1 MNRAMTAGLT
11 LVAITLL
18 IVLTIT
24 TVGASDEPDAQIPT
38 VISYQGFLT
47 DAGGAPVD
55 STVSIVFSIYAAS
68 SGGSALWTETHGAVI
83 VDDGLFNVLL
93 GAEGSP
99 LSPTDLNGDRYLGIK
114 VGTDPEMTPRQR
126 IASVA
131 YALRSD
137 EANNANTLDGM
148 DSDEFADTHSLDA
161 ADGAPVNAL
170 YVANNGSVG
179 IGTTSPASRL
189 QVNGTVT
196 ADAFAGDGSAITGI
210 PPQLTPDQEAAVD
223 NADNPNA
230 ANPFITQS
238 ALPEI
243 PPLPI
248 AVHSGG
254 DQRVAL
260 TGTDTVVRSVSL
272 DAPSAGDVIVT
283 ASGYAWFT
291 GAGHDLIRCSI
302 TTGTILDFG
311 YLTMTNDHGSTLTL
325 NDGAALALTR
335 GYNVSAGSHTYRL
348 VCDAYTGTV
357 AVDDTNI
364 NALFIPTA
372 GALASPSSPEADSN
386 PVPDPNECPEADKFN
401 CGS

>member
-1 MNRAMTAGLT
+1 MTAGLT
-11 LVAITLL
+11 LVAMALL
-18 IVLTIT
+18 VVVTIT

-55 STVSIVFSIYAAS
+55 GTVSIVFSIYAAS
-68 SGGSALWTETHGAVI
+68 SGGSALWTETHGVVF
-83 VDDGLFNVLL
+83 VDEGLFNVLL

-99 LSPTDLNGDRYLGIK
+99 LAPTDLNGERYLGIK
-114 VGTDPEMTPRQR
+114 VGSDPEMRPRQR

-189 QVNGTVT
+189 QVNGTVR
-196 ADAFAGDGSAITGI
+196 ANAFVGDGSALTGI
-210 PPQLTPDQEAAVD
+210 PQ
-223 NADNPNA
+223 
-230 ANPFITQS
+230 
-238 ALPEI
+238 
-243 PPLPI
+243 PI
-248 AVHSGG
+248 AVFSGG
-254 DQRVAL
+254 DQRVSL

-272 DAPSAGDVIVT
+272 SAPSAGVVIVT
-283 ASGYAWFT
+283 ASGYAWFQGT
-291 GAGHDLIRCSI
+291 GHDSLRCSI
-302 TTGTILDFG
+302 TTGTSLDFS
-311 YLTMTNDHGSTLTL
+311 YLIHTNDHGSTLTI
-325 NDGAALALTR
+325 NDPAQFASTR

-348 VCDAYTGTV
+348 VCDAPLGTL

-372 GALASPSSPEADSN
+372 GGLAAPPSPDVDSN
-386 PVPDPNECPEADKFN
+386 PVPDPNECPESATFN
-401 CGS
+401 CEP